1 MEQQK
6 ANLMMTH
13 EIIQNQKT
21 QHEEIQHLMNSNY
34 APKIQTNTIFEVY
47 MRCVT
52 WTRDS
57 HGLFDYESKNI
68 AKKNIKTQTG
78 GKIIRIGDEVQL
90 VAKSYALGPN
100 SKPMVSLLKS
110 KKLGDF
116 YIKNDTMAEQSEDV
130 DMNQK
135 MFIVVRNTK
144 STDNNH
150 DYQLCVGDVIKLGR
164 IKFKVKNFYGCNEK
178 DSDLEKEEI
187 DIQHSSRNGCK
198 ICWG

>member
-1 MEQQK
+1 
-6 ANLMMTH
+6 
-13 EIIQNQKT
+13 
-21 QHEEIQHLMNSNY
+21 
-34 APKIQTNTIFEVY
+34 

-90 VAKSYALGPN
+90 VSKSYVLGPN

-110 KKLGDF
+110 NKLGDF
-116 YIKNDTMAEQSEDV
+116 FIKNDTVDEMSEDQ
-130 DMNQK
+130 DLNQK

-150 DYQLCVGDVIKLGR
+150 DYQLCTGDVIKLGR
-164 IKFKVKNFYGCNEK
+164 IRLKVKDFFGCTSPQE
-178 DSDLEKEEI
+178 SSETSEI
-187 DIQHSSRNGCK
+187 NINQSARNGCK
-198 ICWG
+198 ICWGTENDLENPLLNSCQCDGSVRYIHYKCLKYWL

>member
-1 MEQQK
+1 
-6 ANLMMTH
+6 
-13 EIIQNQKT
+13 
-21 QHEEIQHLMNSNY
+21 
-34 APKIQTNTIFEVY
+34 

-100 SKPMVSLLKS
+100 SKPMVSLLKA
-110 KKLGDF
+110 KKQGEF
-116 YIKNDTMAEQSEDV
+116 TIRNDTMAELSEDV
-130 DMNQK
+130 DLNQK
-135 MFIVVRNTK
+135 MFVVVRNTK

-150 DYQLCVGDVIKLGR
+150 DYQLCVGDIIKLGR
-164 IKFKVKNFYGCNEK
+164 IKFRVKDYFGSK
-178 DSDLEKEEI
+178 D
-187 DIQHSSRNGCK
+187 K
-198 ICWG
+198 ICQSE